1 MKKYFITFLLSI
13 LSICFFI
20 YLIIKMDS
28 SSVFTDFT
36 GLYLFSALIQ
46 ANAAIFSIIGVFY
59 IFRLQS
65 IQSSISNIFNALYNE
80 NIGIRQHAE
89 EFNHKDIDGKRA
101 YSEKLTG
108 DDPIS
113 KNYRDWLEYELE
125 KNDLRDKIRN
135 PLFTIVILIII
146 QIVFL
151 IISNGIHSLGN
162 WFEIISYLLI
172 GLFQIYVLIIVVN
185 SIISIINRKNV

>member
-1 MKKYFITFLLSI
+1 MNPSSI
-13 LSICFFI
+13 FSN
-20 YLIIKMDS
+20 Y
-28 SSVFTDFT
+28 T
-36 GLYLFSALIQ
+36 GSYLFSALIQ

-65 IQSSISNIFNALYNE
+65 IQSAISNIFNALYNE
-80 NIGIRQHAE
+80 NISIRQKAE
-89 EFNHKDIDGKRA
+89 EFNHKNID
-101 YSEKLTG
+101 EKKTYAERLSG
-108 DDPIS
+108 DNPIS

-135 PLFTIVILIII
+135 PLFTIVILIIL
-146 QIVFL
+146 QIIFL

-162 WFEIISYLLI
+162 WFETISYILI
-172 GLFQIYVLIIVVN
+172 GLYQIYVLVVVVH